1 MSNQFGKKMKGL
13 VWLEVAFGIFL
24 FIALILA
31 ALQLYKTQG
40 NSN

>member
-13 VWLEVAFGIFL
+13 VWFAVAFGIFL

-31 ALQLYKTQG
+31 ALQLFKMHG

>member
-1 MSNQFGKKMKGL
+1 MSNQFGKKNKVL
-13 VWLEVAFGIFL
+13 VWFVVAFGIFL

-31 ALQLYKTQG
+31 ALHLYKMHG